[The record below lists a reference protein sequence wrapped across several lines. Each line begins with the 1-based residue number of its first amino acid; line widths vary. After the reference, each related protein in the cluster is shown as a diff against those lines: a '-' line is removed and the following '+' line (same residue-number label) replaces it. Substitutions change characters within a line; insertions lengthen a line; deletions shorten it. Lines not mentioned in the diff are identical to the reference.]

1 LKVEFEDELKAHQ
14 RLLDEEARIKE
25 KVDQHGNKWRKVYVG
40 GGPHFQNWLEQTI
53 ELCGKRNVEVE
64 DVNIPGLSCFSE
76 AGEKMY
82 RIWVKEAK

>member
-1 LKVEFEDELKAHQ
+1 VEFEDELKAHQ

-25 KVDQHGNKWRKVYVG
+25 KVDQHGNKWRKVYFG

-53 ELCGKRNVEVE
+53 ELCGKNSIEVE
-64 DVNIPGLSCFSE
+64 EVNIAGLSCFSDGGE
-76 AGEKMY
+76 AMY